1 MTLSFLHRVDRCSGA
16 VRALLL
22 GAAVFIP
29 TSAWPGMAGAQGG
42 APPATAPTATS
53 LTPEQRDATWR
64 QATKGARERDA
75 LLKKVAAGDAGGPFR
90 PDWDSLRTWQVP
102 PWYADAKFGI
112 FIHWGVYSVPAFG
125 SEWYSRRMYIPGSKE
140 YQHHLA
146 VYGPPDKFGYK
157 DFIPLFKAEKYDPR
171 AWAALF
177 RAAGARYVVPV
188 AEHHDGFAMYA
199 TRLSDWSALRMGPK
213 RDLIGDLARA
223 VRAQGLRLGLSSH
236 RAEHDWFFGEGRK
249 IASDVNDPRYADLY
263 GPAEA
268 RLTAEDTGDAQ
279 MTGDFT
285 YVSTAWLD
293 DWLARTAE
301 LVEDYHPDL
310 IYFDWWISH
319 PAFRTTL
326 PKFLAYYY
334 NTQGR
339 RGASAV
345 VNYKEGA
352 LAAGSGVAD
361 VERGLMPDIQPR
373 VWQTCTSLG
382 DYSWGY
388 IEGERYKSPEKVI
401 HLLAD
406 IVSKNGNLLLN
417 IGPRADGTIPEEAQD
432 RLLAI
437 GAWLKTNGEAIYG
450 TRPWRQ
456 FGEGPARMASGSFK
470 EGETDRPLGP
480 EDFRF
485 TVKGDTLY
493 AIEMGWPQDGR
504 AVIHA
509 LAAGETVKAVTLLDG
524 GAGQTISFHQD
535 GDGLH
540 LMVPKQAPGDYAF
553 VYRIER

>member
-1 MTLSFLHRVDRCSGA
+1 MTPSFFRWAGRRFGPA
-16 VRALLL
+16 GALLL
-22 GAAVFIP
+22 GAAFLTP
-29 TSAWPGMAGAQGG
+29 AGALAQG
-42 APPATAPTATS
+42 APPAAPAPTAAPTATTS
-53 LTPEQRDATWR
+53 TPEQMDATWR
-64 QATKGARERDA
+64 QASSRAAREREA
-75 LLKKVAAGDAGGPFR
+75 LLKKVAASDAAGPFR
-90 PDWDSLRTWQVP
+90 PDWISLRTWQMP
-102 PWYADAKFGI
+102 DWYADAKFGI

-125 SEWYSRRMYIPGSKE
+125 SEWYSRRMYIQGSKE

-146 VYGPPDKFGYK
+146 VYGTPDKFGYK
-157 DFIPLFKAEKYDPR
+157 DFIPQFKAEKFDPR
-171 AWAALF
+171 AWASLF
-177 RAAGARYVVPV
+177 RASGARYVVPV

-213 RDLIGDLARA
+213 RDLIGDLVRA
-223 VRAQGLRLGLSSH
+223 VRAQGLHLGLSSH

-279 MTGDFT
+279 MMGDFT
-285 YVSTAWLD
+285 HVSPAWLD

-334 NTQGR
+334 NTQSR
-339 RGASAV
+339 RGGSAV

-352 LAAGSGVAD
+352 LADGSGVAD

-388 IEGERYKSPEKVI
+388 IEGERYKSPKKII

-417 IGPRADGTIPEEAQD
+417 IGPRADGTIPQEAQD
-432 RLLAI
+432 SLLAI

-470 EGETDRPLGP
+470 EGETDKPFGP

-485 TVKGDTLY
+485 TTKDGTLY
-493 AIEMGWPQDGR
+493 AIEMGWPEEGK
-504 AVIHA
+504 AIIHA
-509 LAAGETVKAVTLLDG
+509 LPAGEPVKAVTLLDG
-524 GAGQTISFHQD
+524 GAGQALVFHQD
-535 GDGLH
+535 EDGLH
-540 LMVPKQAPGDYAF
+540 LVVSKRAPGDHAF